1 MTGKYLALKT
11 GIRSMSLDVTVS
23 SYRDGDSAVKSN
35 KHKALGAPTGK
46 SYAAKIMGEE
56 SLFILGKHKK

>member
-1 MTGKYLALKT
+1 
-11 GIRSMSLDVTVS
+11 MSLDVTVS